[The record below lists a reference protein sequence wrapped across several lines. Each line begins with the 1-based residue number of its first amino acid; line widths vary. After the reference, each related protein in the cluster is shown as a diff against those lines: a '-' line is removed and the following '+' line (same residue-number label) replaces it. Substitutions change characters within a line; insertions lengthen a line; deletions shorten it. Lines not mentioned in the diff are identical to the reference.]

1 MAWSK
6 DADWLPLSNAL
17 AQVKFWKNDLKQAEE
32 YLEYVETLRQYKFD
46 NFDKFY
52 NEALEDVTESQ
63 EGLTRAR
70 KKLVDTKK
78 RISQQ

>member
-6 DADWLPLSNAL
+6 EADWLPFSNAL
-17 AQVKFWKNDLKQAEE
+17 AQIKFWKNDLKQAEE
-32 YLEYVETLRQYKFD
+32 YLEYEETLREHKFEH
-46 NFDKFY
+46 FDKFY
-52 NEALEDVTESQ
+52 NEALEDVKESQ
-63 EGLTRAR
+63 EGLERAR